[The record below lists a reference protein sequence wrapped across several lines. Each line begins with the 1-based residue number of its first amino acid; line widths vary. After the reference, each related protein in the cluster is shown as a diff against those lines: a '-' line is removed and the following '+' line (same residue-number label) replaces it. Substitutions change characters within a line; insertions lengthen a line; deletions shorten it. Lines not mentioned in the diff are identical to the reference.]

1 MVADGNAI
9 GRFFDLQK
17 KVYEK
22 CLYVGF
28 GCENK
33 PVRAHSIQ
41 NGKVLDLLQGD
52 NHVIMPVQKLSPE
65 TGPFTEFALVGR
77 NSASTFTGLCAE
89 HDAELF
95 RLADTQPLDLGNS
108 EQLNQ
113 LAYRA
118 VMRELHA
125 SVEWA
130 YRIDSLHQDNVRNG
144 LVSADAPNPAMIF
157 WDKGWRVI
165 RYRGVHFDSPRAN
178 GKNPALAHHS
188 IEFTNQTPTVAA
200 SSLFSV
206 EHDKAGDIVGP
217 MLTLLPVDE
226 MKTVAI
232 VAYPKKQKE
241 IVEKHLSGIFKA
253 GDAATTKR
261 ELSRLVIE
269 KVENFALAPTFYH
282 AWGQDKKKLVID
294 AYEGTAKLQN
304 GEDFMLL

>member
-9 GRFFDLQK
+9 GKFFDLQK

-41 NGKVLDLLQGD
+41 NGKVLDLLQED

-95 RLADTQPLDLGNS
+95 KLADTQPLDLENG

-118 VMRELHA
+118 VMRELHT
-125 SVEWA
+125 SVEGA
-130 YRIDSLHQDNVRNG
+130 YRIDSLHQDNVRRG

-165 RYRGVHFDSPRAN
+165 RYKGAHFDSPRAN
-178 GKNPALAHHS
+178 GKNPALTHHP
-188 IEFTNQTPTVAA
+188 IELTDQTPTVAV

-217 MLTLLPVDE
+217 MLTVVPMDE
-226 MKTVAI
+226 NKTVAI
-232 VAYPKKQKE
+232 VSYPSKQRAV
-241 IVEKHLSGIFKA
+241 VEEHLSGLFKA
-253 GDAATTKR
+253 GDATSTKR

-269 KVENFALAPTFYH
+269 KVENFALAPIFFH
-282 AWGQDKKKLVID
+282 SWSEDKKKRVID

-304 GEDFMLL
+304 NEDIMLL